1 MSASVNATKLTN
13 LVNPEVIGN
22 LLDKKLFDAI
32 KFAPLCT
39 IDTTLEGQPGNTI
52 KLPYWKAIATA
63 QITAE
68 GEAVTINKLEG
79 DTAQATIAK
88 LTNGVELT
96 DEAVLSGY
104 GDPVGQA
111 VEQLAKSI
119 ADAVDT
125 DLIGKLNNTD
135 TSKPIPLRHNA
146 TTSGKVVA
154 SDIADALVKFGEDI
168 DGDKVVVVAP
178 ADYANIRKDSAF
190 VAGSDVGLE
199 IVIRGVVGMIHGCV
213 IVVSNR
219 VTAGNAYIIKPGAL
233 SIFLKRDT
241 IVESDRDIINKSTVI
256 TADKHYVSMLTDTSK
271 AIKIGY
277 NIEPVVSS
285 DRD

>member
-1 MSASVNATKLTN
+1 MSVSVNATKLTN

-125 DLIGKLNNTD
+125 DLADLEEYVYEDEKMD
-135 TSKPIPLRHNA
+135 SVMKKFE
-146 TTSGKVVA
+146 TTSA
-154 SDIADALVKFGEDI
+154 WNL
-168 DGDKVVVVAP
+168 
-178 ADYANIRKDSAF
+178 
-190 VAGSDVGLE
+190 
-199 IVIRGVVGMIHGCV
+199 
-213 IVVSNR
+213 
-219 VTAGNAYIIKPGAL
+219 
-233 SIFLKRDT
+233 
-241 IVESDRDIINKSTVI
+241 
-256 TADKHYVSMLTDTSK
+256 
-271 AIKIGY
+271 
-277 NIEPVVSS
+277 PVVRRA
-285 DRD
+285 DRSYLGFVSKSMIFSAYRDELKIVSQD